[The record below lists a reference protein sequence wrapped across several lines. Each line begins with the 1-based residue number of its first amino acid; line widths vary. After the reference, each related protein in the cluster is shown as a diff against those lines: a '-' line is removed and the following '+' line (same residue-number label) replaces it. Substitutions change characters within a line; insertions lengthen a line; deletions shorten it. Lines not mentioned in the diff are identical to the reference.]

1 MTHYLVDY
9 ENVFDE
15 GLEGLSSLTGPSV
28 IHIFFSKNANRINME
43 SLVCSENIRLHFI
56 EINPG
61 KQGSQELDKHLVSY
75 LGYLIGKAQADNI
88 PNENY
93 IVVSKDRGYTNTIEF
108 WNKKMQ
114 QPNLIKQTINIAGE
128 SLLLEFN
135 DIKNELN
142 DIINKSGENF
152 LSNSVDMMI
161 IIKLLLQSHI
171 KVDDIK
177 YIGALLNSDV
187 PNDIENIKTY
197 IHGKLFSKFG
207 ITGRDYYLIIKPFLK

>member
-1 MTHYLVDY
+1 MLV
-9 ENVFDE
+9 
-15 GLEGLSSLTGPSV
+15 L
-28 IHIFFSKNANRINME
+28 
-43 SLVCSENIRLHFI
+43 LVA
-56 EINPG
+56 
-61 KQGSQELDKHLVSY
+61 

-177 YIGALLNSDV
+177 YIVALLNSDV
-187 PNDIENIKTY
+187 PNDIEY
-197 IHGKLFSKFG
+197 I
-207 ITGRDYYLIIKPFLK
+207 